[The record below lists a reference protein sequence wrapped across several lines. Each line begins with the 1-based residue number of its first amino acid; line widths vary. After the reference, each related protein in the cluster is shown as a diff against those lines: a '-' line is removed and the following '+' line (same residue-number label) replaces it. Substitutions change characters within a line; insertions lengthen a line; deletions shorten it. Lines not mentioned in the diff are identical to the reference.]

1 MQQVGKHCW
10 CSPKSGIIL
19 AESIWKNVH
28 VPDSDYKFLQMRD
41 PYNRVVSMFLNK
53 IVDIDVRHLADV
65 KRERWVPWIDVPDPY
80 DDINS
85 RAEVYKNYLTSQGQ
99 GCYRLPLDPNKNLL
113 DYTFRDFVYDV
124 LSKINVET
132 WFDPHFALQ
141 TRFFFTSTAE
151 ITFDDV
157 VLLEKLPEAYALP
170 AQKLGIELDL
180 DAEKLKVAGRVGD
193 KVDIDGPFH
202 EWTVRQWWDLGASP
216 DPKNYGSFYTE
227 AIMNRVYNLYKSD
240 FDLISQAS

>member
-19 AESIWKNVH
+19 AESTWKNVH

-85 RAEVYKNYLTSQGQ
+85 RAEVYKNYLTHVGP
-99 GCYRLPLDPNKNLL
+99 GCYRLPLDPK
-113 DYTFRDFVYDV
+113 
-124 LSKINVET
+124 K
-132 WFDPHFALQ
+132 
-141 TRFFFTSTAE
+141 
-151 ITFDDV
+151 
-157 VLLEKLPEAYALP
+157 K
-170 AQKLGIELDL
+170 
-180 DAEKLKVAGRVGD
+180 
-193 KVDIDGPFH
+193 
-202 EWTVRQWWDLGASP
+202 
-216 DPKNYGSFYTE
+216 
-227 AIMNRVYNLYKSD
+227 
-240 FDLISQAS
+240 